1 MAATLIAFEGLDGSG
16 KSTQIQIVGDILRD
30 NGYVVHTTREPTN
43 GRWGKL
49 FRRWAAGEIE
59 ASKEVVLELLLA
71 DRADHVRSLA
81 GLPENAVIL
90 CDRYEA
96 STLAYQVASEIPE
109 EDVLRAM
116 NSYTR
121 RPADLQIYL
130 DLPVYAAWERAV
142 SRPEQERYE
151 RYDFLKKVY
160 EEYAKNTDL
169 VRVNALGTQG
179 AVAARILDVVLPF
192 LESRVKG
199 T

>member
-1 MAATLIAFEGLDGSG
+1 MTATLIAFEGLDGSG

-30 NGYVVHTTREPTN
+30 QGYVVHTTREPTN
-43 GRWGKL
+43 GRWGQL

-71 DRADHVRSLA
+71 DRFEHIRTLA

-96 STLAYQVASEIPE
+96 STLAYQVASGIPE

-121 RPADLQIYL
+121 RPADLTVGLAITVKNAMKRL
-130 DLPVYAAWERAV
+130 ESRATTK
-142 SRPEQERYE
+142 EFYE
-151 RYDFLKKVY
+151 RLDFLVQVDANY
-160 EEYAKNTDL
+160 GEVSGIHWVD
-169 VRVNALGTQG
+169 ALGTED
-179 AVAARILDVVLPF
+179 AVSARILNVILPF
-192 LESRVKG
+192 LEKRSS
-199 T
+199 